1 MRKPQQTGATILIL
15 STHAVVGAAV
25 ATLMP
30 DHPGLA
36 FLSGVVSHFAIDAI
50 PHWDYP
56 LRSISVGPGSRPAL
70 TLTWSLFRDF
80 GLIGLDACLGLAV
93 ALWLYTSPAGAPSNT
108 ATISRVDSQQ
118 AQAYVADRGN
128 FAVLIR
134 PAGDCGF
141 RGAAR
146 DHGLKLRTSPER
158 PMRSAMATVS
168 PLYGFVPANGE
179 HDRNY

>member
-93 ALWLYTSPAGAPSNT
+93 ALWLYASPAGAGAVLLGALGGILPDPLQFAHKLYPREPLRTLQRFHVWIHSKHKLT
-108 ATISRVDSQQ
+108 WPIGVTSQFSFVLLVI
-118 AQAYVADRGN
+118 AG
-128 FAVLIR
+128 FAVLHAIT
-134 PAGDCGF
+134 A
-141 RGAAR
+141 
-146 DHGLKLRTSPER
+146 
-158 PMRSAMATVS
+158 
-168 PLYGFVPANGE
+168 
-179 HDRNY
+179 